1 MIKKNR
7 LMIQIMV
14 LFFLVF
20 FGAYIPL
27 TQRIPYLA
35 SLGYSATEM
44 NLIFSLQAA
53 IGFVYQIVSGYLADK
68 FKTIKKLF
76 YVAQILGT
84 LGVYLMFSFTQKEF
98 YFHLIVI
105 ALISSLMSI
114 TIGLLDSW
122 ALELDSVIK
131 ENYGAV
137 RGMGTI
143 GWIIGGYI
151 VTEVLKRYGFNALGL
166 TYTLISITLM
176 LLSIQLR
183 DVVKAQHAAPITIK
197 DMKLLLLNQRYMLVV
212 SILFFAFMVSNSD
225 GLIVVMK
232 MEALQATET
241 EKYLRFAL
249 QAVVELPVMFLGG
262 YLMKKY
268 KLVQMLGFALLMY
281 VLRFVAYAFA
291 PSPFLMIV
299 ASLLQMLT
307 FPFLMITSK
316 ALVFNE
322 SPEHLRSTGQMM
334 ALSIYMGIGAT
345 ITPLITAA
353 LIEFGGIDFTLLVIA
368 SSLIIPLVLV
378 YRYSRLNVV

>member
-1 MIKKNR
+1 MFKKNR

-53 IGFVYQIVSGYLADK
+53 IGFVYQIVTGYLADK
-68 FKTIKKLF
+68 LKTIKKLF
-76 YVAQILGT
+76 YGAQILGT

-122 ALELDSVIK
+122 ALELDPVIK

-166 TYTLISITLM
+166 TYTLISISLM

-232 MEALQATET
+232 MEALQASET

-316 ALVFNE
+316 ALIFNE

-368 SSLIIPLVLV
+368 SSLIIPLILI
-378 YRYSRLNVV
+378 YRYTKLQAS

>member
-1 MIKKNR
+1 MFKKNR

-53 IGFVYQIVSGYLADK
+53 IGFVYQIVTGYLADK
-68 FKTIKKLF
+68 LKTIKKLF
-76 YVAQILGT
+76 YGAQILGT

-122 ALELDSVIK
+122 ALELDPVIK

-166 TYTLISITLM
+166 TYTLISISLM

-232 MEALQATET
+232 MEALQASET

-291 PSPFLMIV
+291 PSPFLMIL

-316 ALVFNE
+316 ALIFNE

-368 SSLIIPLVLV
+368 SSLIIPLILI
-378 YRYSRLNVV
+378 YRYTKLQAS

>member
-1 MIKKNR
+1 MFKKNR

-53 IGFVYQIVSGYLADK
+53 IGFVYQIVTGYLADK
-68 FKTIKKLF
+68 LKTIKKLF
-76 YVAQILGT
+76 YGAQILGT

-122 ALELDSVIK
+122 ALELDPVIK

-166 TYTLISITLM
+166 TYTLISILLM

-232 MEALQATET
+232 MEALQASET

-291 PSPFLMIV
+291 PSPFLMIL

-316 ALVFNE
+316 ALIFNE

-368 SSLIIPLVLV
+368 SSLIIPLVLI
-378 YRYSRLNVV
+378 YRYTKLQAS

>member
-1 MIKKNR
+1 MFKKNR

-53 IGFVYQIVSGYLADK
+53 IGFVYQIVTGYLADK
-68 FKTIKKLF
+68 LKTIKKLF
-76 YVAQILGT
+76 YGAQILGT

-122 ALELDSVIK
+122 ALELDPVIK

-166 TYTLISITLM
+166 TYTLISISLM

-232 MEALQATET
+232 MEALQASET

-291 PSPFLMIV
+291 PSPFLMIL

-368 SSLIIPLVLV
+368 SSLIIPLVLA

>member
-1 MIKKNR
+1 MFKKNR

-53 IGFVYQIVSGYLADK
+53 IGFVYQIVTGYLADK
-68 FKTIKKLF
+68 LKTIKKLF
-76 YVAQILGT
+76 YGAQILGT

-122 ALELDSVIK
+122 ALELDPVIK

-166 TYTLISITLM
+166 TYTLISILLM

-232 MEALQATET
+232 MEALQASET

-291 PSPFLMIV
+291 PSPFLMIL

-316 ALVFNE
+316 ALIFNE

-368 SSLIIPLVLV
+368 SSLIIPLILI
-378 YRYSRLNVV
+378 YRYTKLQKA

>member
-1 MIKKNR
+1 MFKKNR

-53 IGFVYQIVSGYLADK
+53 IGFVYQIVTGYLADK
-68 FKTIKKLF
+68 LKTIKKLF
-76 YVAQILGT
+76 YGAQILGT

-122 ALELDSVIK
+122 ALELDPVIK

-166 TYTLISITLM
+166 TYTLISILLM

-232 MEALQATET
+232 MEALQASET

-291 PSPFLMIV
+291 PSPFLMIL

-316 ALVFNE
+316 ALIFNE

-368 SSLIIPLVLV
+368 SSLIIPLILI
-378 YRYSRLNVV
+378 YRYTKLQAS

>member
-1 MIKKNR
+1 MFKKNR

-53 IGFVYQIVSGYLADK
+53 IGFVYQIVTGYLADK
-68 FKTIKKLF
+68 LKTIKKLF
-76 YVAQILGT
+76 YGAQILGT

-122 ALELDSVIK
+122 ALDLDPGIK
-131 ENYGAV
+131 ENYGTV

-166 TYTLISITLM
+166 TYTLISISLM

-232 MEALQATET
+232 MEALQASET

-291 PSPFLMIV
+291 PSPFLMIL

-316 ALVFNE
+316 ALIFNE

-368 SSLIIPLVLV
+368 SSLIIPLILI
-378 YRYSRLNVV
+378 YRYTKLQAS

>member
-1 MIKKNR
+1 MFKKNR

-53 IGFVYQIVSGYLADK
+53 IGFVYQIVTGYLADK
-68 FKTIKKLF
+68 LKTIKKLF
-76 YVAQILGT
+76 YGAQILGT

-122 ALELDSVIK
+122 ALELDPVIK

-166 TYTLISITLM
+166 TYTLISISLM

-232 MEALQATET
+232 MEALQASET

-291 PSPFLMIV
+291 PSPFLMIL

-316 ALVFNE
+316 ALIFNE

-368 SSLIIPLVLV
+368 SSLIIPLVLA

>member
-1 MIKKNR
+1 
-7 LMIQIMV
+7 
-14 LFFLVF
+14 
-20 FGAYIPL
+20 
-27 TQRIPYLA
+27 
-35 SLGYSATEM
+35 M

-53 IGFVYQIVSGYLADK
+53 VGFVYQIVSGYLADK

-76 YVAQILGT
+76 YGAQILGT
-84 LGVYLMFSFTQKEF
+84 LGVFMMFSFTQKEF
-98 YFHLIVI
+98 YFHLIII
-105 ALISSLMSI
+105 ALISSLMGI

-122 ALELDSVIK
+122 ALELNPVIK

-143 GWIIGGYI
+143 GWMIGGYI
-151 VTEVLKRYGFNALGL
+151 VTEILKRYGFSALGL
-166 TYTLISITLM
+166 SYTIISVVLMVISIR
-176 LLSIQLR
+176 LR
-183 DVVKAQHAAPITIK
+183 DVIKAQHAAPITLK
-197 DMKLLLLNQRYMLVV
+197 DMKLLLFNQRYMLMVF
-212 SILFFAFMVSNSD
+212 ILFFAFMVSNSD

-268 KLVQMLGFALLMY
+268 KSIQMLGFALVMY
-281 VLRFVAYAFA
+281 ALRFVAYAFA
-291 PSPFLMIV
+291 PNAFLMIV
-299 ASLLQMLT
+299 ASLLHMLT

-322 SPEHLRSTGQMM
+322 SPEHLRSSGQMM

-353 LIEFGGIDFTLLVIA
+353 LIELGGIVFTLLIIA
-368 SSLIIPLVLV
+368 ISLIIPLFLV
-378 YRYSRLNVV
+378 YRYSKLQGV

>member
-53 IGFVYQIVSGYLADK
+53 VGFVYQIVSGYLADK

-76 YVAQILGT
+76 YGAQILGT
-84 LGVYLMFSFTQKEF
+84 LGVFMMFSFTQKEF

-105 ALISSLMSI
+105 ALISSLMGI

-122 ALELDSVIK
+122 ALELDPVIK

-151 VTEVLKRYGFNALGL
+151 VTEVLKRYGFSALGL
-166 TYTLISITLM
+166 TYTIISVVLMVISIR
-176 LLSIQLR
+176 LR
-183 DVVKAQHAAPITIK
+183 DVIKAQHAAPITLK
-197 DMKLLLLNQRYMLVV
+197 DMKLLLFNQRYMLMV

-268 KLVQMLGFALLMY
+268 KSIQMLGFALVMY
-281 VLRFVAYAFA
+281 ALRFVAYAFA
-291 PSPFLMIV
+291 PNAFLMIV

-322 SPEHLRSTGQMM
+322 SPEHLRSSGQMM

-353 LIEFGGIDFTLLVIA
+353 LIELGGIDFTLLIIA
-368 SSLIIPLVLV
+368 ISLIIPLFLV
-378 YRYSRLNVV
+378 YRYSKLQGV